1 MKFTDIF
8 IRRPVL
14 AVSISLLIIILG
26 LQAISKLA
34 VREYPKMTTTVI
46 TVTTAYPGA
55 DANLI
60 QAFVTSKI
68 EEAVAQADNV
78 DYMSSSSRPSSSS
91 ITVKMKLNTDPN
103 AALADVLAKVN
114 SVRSELPSGIEDPT
128 VTSSTGG
135 SGIMYISFRSN
146 KLDASQVTDY
156 IQRVV
161 KPQFFTVEGVA
172 SVDIF
177 GASEYA
183 LRIWLD
189 PQKMAAQ
196 NLSATQVMSALSSNN
211 VQTAAG
217 NDNGFYVVYK
227 NKVDTTTKSVDELSK
242 LIVYSSGDK
251 LVRLRDIADIELNKS
266 SDNARAVAN
275 GSDSVVLAVN
285 PTSSANPLTVAE
297 KILPLY
303 ENIKNN
309 LPNAIQTDIL
319 YDRTVAINNSIEEV
333 VKTIIEATLIV
344 LVVIT
349 MFIGSFRAILIPV
362 ITIPISLIGVIMMLQ
377 TLDFSINL
385 MTLLALILAIGL
397 VVDDAIVVLENVDR
411 HIKLGE
417 TPFRAAIIG
426 TREIAVPV
434 ISMTIALIAVYSPMA
449 LMGGITGTLFKEFA
463 LTLAGAVFI
472 SGIVAL
478 TLSPMMASK
487 LLKDHSAPSKLEE
500 RVNRT
505 LTKVNNAY
513 AYVLDLVMANR
524 KCMVFF
530 AAIIFATLPIM
541 FKSLSSELTPTEDK
555 GAFLAIGSAPSNVN
569 VDYVQAAMAPYQ
581 KILTDTEEVQFAMT
595 ISGVP
600 SSNQSLNVVTL
611 KDWKDR
617 SRSQAQVL
625 AELNTKAKG
634 IPEVSV
640 SGFAF
645 PEIETG
651 EQGPPI
657 GFVISTSQDYSDLA
671 NVAGKFLEAMQKSGK
686 FVYSSLD
693 LKFDTAQMHI
703 KIDREKAGT
712 YGITMKQIS
721 ATLGSFLSAATV
733 ERVDIDGRAYKI
745 ISQVKR
751 ENRLSPQSWNNYYVS
766 AANGESVPLSSLI
779 SVSLE
784 PQPSSLP
791 RFSQLNS
798 AVISAVPMPGSSI
811 GDAIQWLEDSS
822 KELLPQ
828 GYNYD
833 FKGEARQLVQEGNAL
848 AVTFVLAV
856 IIIFL
861 VLAIQFESIR
871 DPMVI
876 MISVP
881 LAISGALLA
890 LNTPGAIQGLLGM
903 LSHVTGISYFSELS
917 GKISGEGSTLNI
929 YSQVGLIT
937 LVGLITKHGILM
949 CEVAKEEQLNHGRS
963 RIDAIT
969 HAAKVRLR
977 PILMTTA
984 AMIAGLV
991 PLLYA
996 TGAGAV
1002 SRFSMGIV
1010 IVSGLAVGTLFTL
1023 FVLPVIYSYVASE
1036 HKPLPEFDENI
1047 KPIEGEINH

>member
-14 AVSISLLIIILG
+14 AISISLLIIILG

-46 TVTTAYPGA
+46 QVSTVYPGA

-78 DYMSSSSRPSSSS
+78 DYMSSSSSPSSSV

-135 SGIMYISFRSN
+135 SGIMYISFRST

-217 NDNGFYVVYK
+217 SDNGFYVVYK
-227 NKVDTTTKSVDELSK
+227 NKVDTTTKSVEELGN
-242 LIVYSSGDK
+242 LIVSSNGDK

-266 SDNARAVAN
+266 SDAARAVAN
-275 GSDSVVLAVN
+275 GADSVVLAVN

-303 ENIKNN
+303 ESIKNN
-309 LPNAIQTDIL
+309 LPDAIQTDIL
-319 YDRTVAINNSIEEV
+319 YDRTVAINNSIDEV
-333 VKTIIEATLIV
+333 VKTIIEATIIV

-478 TLSPMMASK
+478 TLSPMMTSK

-505 LTKVNNAY
+505 LTKINNAY
-513 AYVLDLVMANR
+513 TYVLGLVMANR
-524 KCMVFF
+524 KCMLVF
-530 AAIIFATLPIM
+530 AAAIFATLPVL
-541 FKSLSSELTPTEDK
+541 FNSLSSELTPTEDK

-581 KILTDTEEVQFAMT
+581 KMLTDTDEVQFAMS

-600 SSNQSLNVVTL
+600 STNQSLNVVTL

-617 SRSQAQVL
+617 SRNQAQVL
-625 AELNTKAKG
+625 AELNAKAKG

-657 GFVISTSQDYSDLA
+657 GFVISTSKGYEDLA

-751 ENRLSPQSWNNYYVS
+751 EDRLSPQSWDNYYVS
-766 AANGESVPLSSLI
+766 AANGTSVPLSSL
-779 SVSLE
+779 VSMTLE

-856 IIIFL
+856 VIIFL

-890 LNTPGAIQGLLGM
+890 LNAFGFVGKAGATM
-903 LSHVTGISYFSELS
+903 
-917 GKISGEGSTLNI
+917 NI

-949 CEVAKEEQLNHGRS
+949 CEVAKEEQLNHGKN
-963 RIDAIT
+963 RIEAIT
-969 HAAKVRLR
+969 EAAKVRLR

-1002 SRFSMGIV
+1002 SRFSIGIV

-1036 HKPLPEFDENI
+1036 HKPLPEFDENV
-1047 KPIEGEINH
+1047 KPIEGEINY

>member
-46 TVTTAYPGA
+46 QVSTVYPGA

-78 DYMSSSSRPSSSS
+78 DYMSSSSSPSSSV

-135 SGIMYISFRSN
+135 SGIMYISFRST

-196 NLSATQVMSALSSNN
+196 NLSATQVMSALSANN

-227 NKVDTTTKSVDELSK
+227 NKVDTTTKSVEELGN
-242 LIVYSSGDK
+242 LIVSSNGDK

-266 SDNARAVAN
+266 SDAARAVAN
-275 GSDSVVLAVN
+275 GADSVVLAVN

-303 ENIKNN
+303 ESIKNN
-309 LPNAIQTDIL
+309 LPDAIQTDIL

-333 VKTIIEATLIV
+333 VKTIIEATIIV

-478 TLSPMMASK
+478 TLSPMMTSK
-487 LLKDHSAPSKLEE
+487 LLKGHDKPSKLEE

-505 LTKVNNAY
+505 LTKINNAY
-513 AYVLDLVMANR
+513 TYVLGLVMANR
-524 KCMVFF
+524 KCMLVF
-530 AAIIFATLPIM
+530 AAAIFATLPVL
-541 FKSLSSELTPTEDK
+541 FNSLSSELTPTEDK

-581 KILTDTEEVQFAMT
+581 KILTDTDEVQFAMT

-600 SSNQSLNVVTL
+600 STNQSLNVVTL

-617 SRSQAQVL
+617 SRSQAKVL
-625 AELNTKAKG
+625 EELNNKAKA

-657 GFVISTSQDYSDLA
+657 GFVISTSKGYEDLA

-751 ENRLSPQSWNNYYVS
+751 EDRLSPQSWDNYYVS
-766 AANGESVPLSSLI
+766 AANGTSVPLSSL
-779 SVSLE
+779 VSMTLE

-811 GDAIQWLEDSS
+811 GDAIQWLKDSS

-856 IIIFL
+856 VIIFL

-890 LNTPGAIQGLLGM
+890 LNAFGFVGKAGA
-903 LSHVTGISYFSELS
+903 
-917 GKISGEGSTLNI
+917 TLNI

-949 CEVAKEEQLNHGRS
+949 CEVAKEEQLNHGKN
-963 RIDAIT
+963 RIEAIT
-969 HAAKVRLR
+969 EAAKVRLR

-1036 HKPLPEFDENI
+1036 HKPLPEFDENV

>member
-8 IRRPVL
+8 IRRPVF

-55 DANLI
+55 DANLV

-78 DYMSSSSRPSSSS
+78 DYMSSSSSPSTST

-114 SVRSELPSGIEDPT
+114 SVRSELPSDIEDPT
-128 VTSSTGG
+128 ISSSTGG

-156 IQRVV
+156 IQRIV

-172 SVDIF
+172 SAEIF

-189 PQKMAAQ
+189 PEKMAAQ
-196 NLSATQVMSALSSNN
+196 NLSATEVLTALSANN
-211 VQTAAG
+211 VQTTAG
-217 NDNGFYVVYK
+217 NSNGYFVTYK
-227 NKVDTTTKSVDELSK
+227 NKVETTTNSVEELGN
-242 LIVYSSGDK
+242 LVVESSGDK

-266 SDNARAVAN
+266 SDSSRAVAN
-275 GSDSVVLAVN
+275 GADSVVLAIT

-297 KILPLY
+297 KVRPLY
-303 ENIKNN
+303 ESIKNN
-309 LPNAIQTDIL
+309 LPDAIQSDIL
-319 YDRTVAINNSIEEV
+319 YDRTIAINNSIDEV
-333 VKTIIEATLIV
+333 VKTIIEATVIV

-349 MFIGSFRAILIPV
+349 MFIGSFRAILIPI
-362 ITIPISLIGVIMMLQ
+362 ITIPISLIGVIMLLQ
-377 TLDFSINL
+377 SFDFSINL

-434 ISMTIALIAVYSPMA
+434 ISTTIALIAVYSPMA
-449 LMGGITGTLFKEFA
+449 LMGGITGTLLKEFA

-472 SGIVAL
+472 SSIVAL
-478 TLSPMMASK
+478 TLSPMMTSK
-487 LLKDHSAPSKLEE
+487 LLKSNAEEPSKLEQ
-500 RVNRT
+500 RVEHT
-505 LTKVNNAY
+505 LSKVNAAY
-513 AYVLDLVMANR
+513 AYALDLVMVNR
-524 KCMVFF
+524 KCMLMF
-530 AAIIFATLPIM
+530 AAIIFATLPVL
-541 FKSLSSELTPTEDK
+541 FKSLSTELIPAEDK
-555 GAFLAIGSAPSNVN
+555 GAFLAIGTAPSNVN
-569 VDYVQAAMAPYQ
+569 VDYVQAAMTPYQ
-581 KILTDTEEVQFAMT
+581 EILTNTPEVQFAMT
-595 ISGVP
+595 ISGAP
-600 SSNQSLNVVTL
+600 NTNQSINVITL
-611 KDWKDR
+611 KDWKER
-617 SRSQAQVL
+617 SKSQTAIL
-625 AELNTKAKG
+625 NELNAKAKA

-640 SGFAF
+640 QGFSF

-657 GFVISTSQDYSDLA
+657 GFVISTSQDYGDLA
-671 NVAGKFLEAMQKSGK
+671 NVAGKFLEDMQKSSK
-686 FVYSSLD
+686 FVYTNLD
-693 LKFDTAQMHI
+693 LKFDTAQMRI

-712 YGITMKQIS
+712 YGITMQQIS
-721 ATLGSFLSAATV
+721 RTLGSFLSAATI

-751 ENRLSPQSWNNYYVS
+751 ENRLSPESFNKYHVT
-766 AANGESVPLSSLI
+766 AADGTSVPLTSL
-779 SVSLE
+779 VTATLE
-784 PQPSSLP
+784 PQPSSLS

-798 AVISAVPMPGSSI
+798 AVISAVPMPGTSI
-811 GDAIQWLEDSS
+811 GDAVQWLKDNA
-822 KELLPQ
+822 KNTLPQ

-833 FKGEARQLVQEGNAL
+833 FKGEARQLVQEGNTL
-848 AVTFVLAV
+848 AVTFLLAV
-856 IIIFL
+856 VIIFL
-861 VLAIQFESIR
+861 VLAIQYESIR
-871 DPMVI
+871 DPIVI
-876 MISVP
+876 MTSVP
-881 LAISGALLA
+881 LAVSGALLA
-890 LNTPGAIQGLLGM
+890 LNVFGF
-903 LSHVTGISYFSELS
+903 VGIA
-917 GKISGEGSTLNI
+917 GTTLNI
-929 YSQVGLIT
+929 YSEVGLIT

-949 CEVAKEEQLNHGRS
+949 CEVAKEEQLNHGKT
-963 RIDAIT
+963 RIEAIT
-969 HAAKVRLR
+969 EAAKVRLR

-984 AMIAGLV
+984 ASIAGLV

-1002 SRFSMGIV
+1002 SRFSIGIV
-1010 IVSGLAVGTLFTL
+1010 IVAGLAIGTLFTL
-1023 FVLPVIYSYVASE
+1023 FVLPVIYSYIASE
-1036 HKPLPEFDENI
+1036 HKPLPEFDENV
-1047 KPIEGEINH
+1047 KPIEGHINEQH

>member
-242 LIVYSSGDK
+242 LIVYSNGDK

-303 ENIKNN
+303 ESIKNN
-309 LPNAIQTDIL
+309 LPDAIQTDIL

-333 VKTIIEATLIV
+333 VKTIIEATIIV

-478 TLSPMMASK
+478 TLSPMMTSK
-487 LLKDHSAPSKLEE
+487 LLKDHSVPSKLEE

-505 LTKVNNAY
+505 LTKINNAY

-600 SSNQSLNVVTL
+600 STNQSLNVVTL
-611 KDWKDR
+611 KDWSER
-617 SRSQAQVL
+617 SRSQADVL
-625 AELNTKAKG
+625 KELNTKAKA

-645 PEIETG
+645 PEIDTG

-657 GFVISTSQDYSDLA
+657 GFVISTSKGYEDLA
-671 NVAGKFLEAMQKSGK
+671 NVAGKFLDAMQKSGK
-686 FVYSSLD
+686 FVYTDLD

-712 YGITMKQIS
+712 YGITMQQIS

-751 ENRLSPQSWNNYYVS
+751 ENRLSPESWNSYYVS
-766 AANGESVPLSSLI
+766 ASNGTSVPLSSL
-779 SVSLE
+779 VSMTLE

-811 GDAIQWLEDSS
+811 GDAIQWLQDNS

-856 IIIFL
+856 VIIFL

-890 LNTPGAIQGLLGM
+890 LNAFGFVGKAGA
-903 LSHVTGISYFSELS
+903 
-917 GKISGEGSTLNI
+917 TLNI

-949 CEVAKEEQLNHGRS
+949 CEVAKEEQLNHGKS
-963 RIDAIT
+963 RIEAIT
-969 HAAKVRLR
+969 EAAKVRLR

-984 AMIAGLV
+984 AMIAGLI

-1002 SRFSMGIV
+1002 SRFSIGIV

>member
-172 SVDIF
+172 SVDIY

-227 NKVDTTTKSVDELSK
+227 NKVDTTTKSVEELGN
-242 LIVYSSGDK
+242 LIVSSDGDK
-251 LVRLRDIADIELNKS
+251 LVRLRDVADVELNKS

-303 ENIKNN
+303 ESIKNN
-309 LPNAIQTDIL
+309 LPDAIQTDIL

-333 VKTIIEATLIV
+333 VKTIIEATIIV

-478 TLSPMMASK
+478 TLSPMMTSK

-581 KILTDTEEVQFAMT
+581 KILTDTDEVQFAMT

-625 AELNTKAKG
+625 AELNAKAKG

-657 GFVISTSQDYSDLA
+657 GFVISTSKGYEDLA
-671 NVAGKFLEAMQKSGK
+671 NVAGKFLEAM
-686 FVYSSLD
+686 LD

-751 ENRLSPQSWNNYYVS
+751 EDRLSPQSWDNYYVS
-766 AANGESVPLSSLI
+766 AANGTSVPLSSL
-779 SVSLE
+779 VSMTLE

-798 AVISAVPMPGSSI
+798 AVINAVPMPGSSI
-811 GDAIQWLEDSS
+811 GDAIQWLKDSS

-856 IIIFL
+856 VIIFL

-903 LSHVTGISYFSELS
+903 LGHVTGISYFNELS

-949 CEVAKEEQLNHGRS
+949 CEVAKEEQLNHGKN
-963 RIDAIT
+963 RIEAIT
-969 HAAKVRLR
+969 EAAKVRLR

-1036 HKPLPEFDENI
+1036 HKPLPEFDENV

>member
-46 TVTTAYPGA
+46 QVSTVYPGA

-135 SGIMYISFRSN
+135 SGIMYISFRST

-227 NKVDTTTKSVDELSK
+227 NKVDTTTKSVEELGN
-242 LIVYSSGDK
+242 LIVSSNGDK

-266 SDNARAVAN
+266 SDAARAVAN
-275 GSDSVVLAVN
+275 GADSVVLAVN

-303 ENIKNN
+303 ESIKNN
-309 LPNAIQTDIL
+309 LPDAIQTDIL

-333 VKTIIEATLIV
+333 VKTIIEATIIV

-478 TLSPMMASK
+478 TLSPMMTSK

-505 LTKVNNAY
+505 LTKINNAY
-513 AYVLDLVMANR
+513 TYVLGLVMANR
-524 KCMVFF
+524 KCMLVF
-530 AAIIFATLPIM
+530 AAAIFATLPVL
-541 FKSLSSELTPTEDK
+541 FNSLSSELTPTEDK

-581 KILTDTEEVQFAMT
+581 KILTDTDEVQFAMT

-600 SSNQSLNVVTL
+600 STNQSLNVVTL

-617 SRSQAQVL
+617 SRSQAEVL
-625 AELNTKAKG
+625 QELNNKAKA

-657 GFVISTSQDYSDLA
+657 GFVISTSQGYEDLA

-751 ENRLSPQSWNNYYVS
+751 EDRLSPQSWDNYYVS
-766 AANGESVPLSSLI
+766 AANGTSVPLSSL
-779 SVSLE
+779 VSMTLE

-811 GDAIQWLEDSS
+811 GDAIQWLKDSS

-856 IIIFL
+856 VIIFL

-890 LNTPGAIQGLLGM
+890 LNAFGFVGKAGA
-903 LSHVTGISYFSELS
+903 
-917 GKISGEGSTLNI
+917 TLNI

-949 CEVAKEEQLNHGRS
+949 CEVAKEEQLNHGKN
-963 RIDAIT
+963 RIEAIT
-969 HAAKVRLR
+969 EAAKVRLR

-1036 HKPLPEFDENI
+1036 HKPLPEFDENV